1 MFDDSEVILFNND
14 FKLETLLF
22 DLFVYDFWGSKLD
35 FKTSYKFY
43 RFFIVLTFRWGFDYD
58 NIYSEI

>member
-14 FKLETLLF
+14 FKLEMFLF

-35 FKTSYKFY
+35 FKISYKFY
-43 RFFIVLTFRWGFDYD
+43 RFFIVLTFRWGFD
-58 NIYSEI
+58 